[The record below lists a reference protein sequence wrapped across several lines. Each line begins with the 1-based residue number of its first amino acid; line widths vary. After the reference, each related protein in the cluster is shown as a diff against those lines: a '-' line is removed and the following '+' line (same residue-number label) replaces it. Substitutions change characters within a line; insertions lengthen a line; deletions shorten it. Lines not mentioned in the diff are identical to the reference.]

1 MRSDL
6 IYLDISQEIE
16 ESEIWKKLYAQ
27 LLDSIP
33 QDYDQTIYIFQ
44 KPMLVSEDKEY
55 YKMGITLVIQN
66 TSIISVNCSSNTNDK
81 ELFEE
86 YCDDIIDDINS
97 LASEKYPQYFKLL
110 GRKRKWMKL
119 FKVYNY
125 DEVEEIQ
132 FFNLSTKSESR
143 KIKILSSLIIGS
155 INDFDNFDVDIL
167 EKDNLTVLEAV
178 KNKITL
184 FDTNQTKF
192 VYQELDEK
200 KTVRLQGLAGSGKTE
215 LLLHK
220 IRKKFVDEPDAR
232 IGVTCYN
239 KVLADSLT
247 TRIIDFFNT
256 MRVTEQISSK
266 RLFIGHSWGSK
277 GYPNSGL
284 YAKICSEYGIEFRR
298 FSYQIDTSDIWKEAI
313 HHLEQIQYEPIFD
326 YLFIDEGQDFDEEY
340 ITLCEMVTAKKVYIA
355 GDILQNIFSKNSMM
369 NTDETD
375 YVLNKVYRTDS
386 RTILFSHVLGFGLLE
401 SVAVRW
407 LTNSEWEL
415 SGYDINL
422 EGEANQYRLKRKFIN
437 RFEGSKDLETIN
449 SIEVECV
456 EEHTPDSI
464 VSIIK
469 NLKGIYNDLTPKDL
483 AIIFTHY
490 SEKST
495 KDFALDLGRKIIKE
509 FNWNYVLVPRERRV
523 QVDDEVTITNINH
536 VKGLEFPFV
545 IIIDN
550 QGLNPI
556 DDFNATI
563 EIRRRN
569 ALYMSLTR
577 SFVTSYLVLSDGNIS
592 GDYINKLKEV
602 SIKLKTDGASLLVKK
617 PDSIIEEKLLYGV
630 DSKLIR
636 TQEDIIL
643 DCIEEAQVDSKFKAD
658 IFDIVLKNSEVKNG
672 TTNKSIIM
680 EKVKL
685 AINIIKG

>member
-6 IYLDISQEIE
+6 IYLDISQDIE
-16 ESEIWKKLYAQ
+16 ESEVWKNIYAQ
-27 LLDSIP
+27 LLEKIP

-44 KPMLVSEDKEY
+44 KPMLVSDDKDY
-55 YKMGITLVIQN
+55 YNMGVTLAIQN
-66 TSIISVNCSSNTNDK
+66 TSIITVNCSSNPEDV
-81 ELFEE
+81 ESFED

-110 GRKRKWMKL
+110 GRKRKWMSL
-119 FKVYNY
+119 FKRYNF

-132 FFNLSTKSESR
+132 FFDLSSKSESR
-143 KIKILSSLIIGS
+143 KIQILSSLIIGS
-155 INDFDNFDVDIL
+155 INDFDNFNIDIL
-167 EKDNLTVLEAV
+167 EKEDLTVLEAI

-220 IRKKFVDEPDAR
+220 IRKKFVDEPETR
-232 IGVTCYN
+232 IGVTCFN

-298 FSYQIDTSDIWKEAI
+298 FSYQVDTSDIWKEAI
-313 HHLEQIQYEPIFD
+313 QHLEQVQYEPIFD

-401 SVAVRW
+401 DVAVRW
-407 LTNSEWEL
+407 LTDSEWEL
-415 SGYDINL
+415 SGYDISI
-422 EGEANQYRLKRKFIN
+422 EGDTDQYRLKRKFIN
-437 RFEGSKDLETIN
+437 RFEGSKNLEKIN
-449 SIEVECV
+449 SVEVVNVV
-456 EEHTPDSI
+456 EHDSDSI
-464 VSIIK
+464 VSIIR
-469 NLKGIYNDLTPKDL
+469 NLKNTYNDLTPKDL

-495 KDFALDLGRKIIKE
+495 KNFALELGNKIIEE
-509 FNWNYVLVPRERRV
+509 FNWDYVLVPRERRV
-523 QVDDEVTITNINH
+523 QVDNEVTITNINH

-550 QGLNPI
+550 QGVESIN
-556 DDFNATI
+556 DYNATI
-563 EIRRRN
+563 EIRKRN

-577 SFVTSYLVLSDGNIS
+577 SFITSYLVLSDSNFPN
-592 GDYINKLKEV
+592 DYITKLKDV
-602 SIKLKTDGASLLVKK
+602 STILKTDGANLLVKK
-617 PDSIIEEKLLYGV
+617 PDAIIEERLLYGA

-643 DCIEEAQVDSKFKAD
+643 ECIDEEQVDSKIKSD
-658 IFDIVLKNSEVKNG
+658 VFDIVLKNSEIKNG
-672 TTNKSIIM
+672 ITNKTKIM
-680 EKVKL
+680 EKVKM
-685 AINIIKG
+685 AIDIIKG